1 MRPGREGSGAAAAVG
16 AVSPNDCG
24 GACPWIRLTSTT
36 AVGCPAWAAGCG
48 PGVAAIGSIRSIG
61 WVRCSPYGSTPAS
74 ASSLLS
80 SIR

>member
-1 MRPGREGSGAAAAVG
+1 MSGAATGWVG

-24 GACPWIRLTSTT
+24 AGCPWIRLTSTT
-36 AVGCPAWAAGCG
+36 AVGCPGTGACCG
-48 PGVAAIGSIRSIG
+48 VGVAAIGSIRSIG
-61 WVRCSPYGSTPAS
+61 WVRCSPYASVPAPAS